1 MNKKVFFFS
10 IELLAAE
17 NGTEYDFHRIPDLL
31 IDIIENH
38 GERNGNIRTFDLTPN
53 DEDLHTMLDVFYY
66 DTGYLFARASK
77 QRPTGSVIGR
87 DYNTKVAEGLL
98 NGYSED
104 IKGIELYTY
113 LYINYESSVL
123 QIISAMGAPNENI
136 IKQLI
141 CKYRPE
147 YEIKLIP
154 VPNINGIEKIYGKQ
168 NSSINSIELELV
180 NPEPV
185 ILEHILGQA
194 PNEIAESALGEHL
207 KVSVE
212 IRSEFLRHGITEDT
226 ESSDQIIDMIRERIN
241 NLGRERLRKASVRGK
256 TEYTKTRDY
265 NFYDENFYFMVD
277 IPVYRMENGRRIYYE
292 EAELTQINLEN
303 MNFSYNESRD
313 YILPLI
319 RRTTLK

>member
-1 MNKKVFFFS
+1 M
-10 IELLAAE
+10 
-17 NGTEYDFHRIPDLL
+17 
-31 IDIIENH
+31 
-38 GERNGNIRTFDLTPN
+38 
-53 DEDLHTMLDVFYY
+53 
-66 DTGYLFARASK
+66 
-77 QRPTGSVIGR
+77 
-87 DYNTKVAEGLL
+87 
-98 NGYSED
+98 
-104 IKGIELYTY
+104 
-113 LYINYESSVL
+113 
-123 QIISAMGAPNENI
+123 
-136 IKQLI
+136 
-141 CKYRPE
+141 
-147 YEIKLIP
+147 
-154 VPNINGIEKIYGKQ
+154 
-168 NSSINSIELELV
+168 
-180 NPEPV
+180 
-185 ILEHILGQA
+185 GQA

>member
-1 MNKKVFFFS
+1 M
-10 IELLAAE
+10 
-17 NGTEYDFHRIPDLL
+17 
-31 IDIIENH
+31 
-38 GERNGNIRTFDLTPN
+38 
-53 DEDLHTMLDVFYY
+53 
-66 DTGYLFARASK
+66 
-77 QRPTGSVIGR
+77 
-87 DYNTKVAEGLL
+87 
-98 NGYSED
+98 
-104 IKGIELYTY
+104 
-113 LYINYESSVL
+113 YINYESSVL